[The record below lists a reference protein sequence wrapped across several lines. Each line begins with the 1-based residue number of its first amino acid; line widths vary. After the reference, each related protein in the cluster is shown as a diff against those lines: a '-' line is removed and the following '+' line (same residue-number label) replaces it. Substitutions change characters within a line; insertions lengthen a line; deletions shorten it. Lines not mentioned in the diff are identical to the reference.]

1 MLERL
6 HEHLIEELRT
16 NTRTDTV
23 FVITAIVLN
32 LLTLAINSAVAGG
45 GDGSSTRTIVMLT
58 FVILT
63 VIINFVAE
71 VGLIRG
77 RQTRTKI
84 LTGLIRMYKD
94 HGVDSYYDAS
104 LLGDY
109 KTRYNLFMLAVLC
122 TGLVA
127 IIIPFIIR

>member
-45 GDGSSTRTIVMLT
+45 DGGNTRTIVMLT

-63 VIINFVAE
+63 VVINFVAE

-127 IIIPFIIR
+127 VVIPFIIR

>member
-1 MLERL
+1 MLQQV

-45 GDGSSTRTIVMLT
+45 GDSGHTRTIVMFT

-63 VIINFVAE
+63 VVINFVAE

-84 LTGLIRMYKD
+84 LTGIIKMYKD
-94 HGVDSYYDAS
+94 NGVDSYYDAS

-127 IIIPFIIR
+127 IVIPFIIR

>member
-1 MLERL
+1 MLQQV

-45 GDGSSTRTIVMLT
+45 GDGNHTRTIVMFT

-63 VIINFVAE
+63 VVINFVAE

-84 LTGLIRMYKD
+84 LNGLIKMYKD
-94 HGVDSYYDAS
+94 NGVDSYYDTS

-109 KTRYNLFMLAVLC
+109 RTRYNLFMLAVLC

>member
-1 MLERL
+1 MLQQV
-6 HEHLIEELRT
+6 HGHLIEELRT

-45 GDGSSTRTIVMLT
+45 RDENGTRTVVMLT
-58 FVILT
+58 FVLLT
-63 VIINFVAE
+63 VVINFVAE

-77 RQTRTKI
+77 RQTRAK
-84 LTGLIRMYKD
+84 LLSGLIKMYKD
-94 HGVDSYYDAS
+94 HGVESYYDAS

-109 KTRYNLFMLAVLC
+109 KVRYNLFMLAVLC

-127 IIIPFIIR
+127 IIIPFVIR